1 MSPPINPRDQELTQA
16 HLDDVSTN
24 GLENS
29 DDRGRFSLE
38 KIYRSEAKGLSAYFG
53 RRLRGD
59 DEASDYVHEAFAR
72 LARHMSRHSIL
83 DPGHYLRRIARNLL
97 FERTRRLRT
106 RTAWLAVP
114 LGPEHEPSIAP
125 DQSFRIELDD
135 VLKTYRRV
143 LEELPDKTRQVFLL
157 HRVDELTYKEIGEQ
171 LGISIPTVQ
180 YHVARALAHIDAA
193 LGQE

>member
-1 MSPPINPRDQELTQA
+1 MPPSIDPRDQEVTQA
-16 HLDDVSTN
+16 QIDDASPCGPETF
-24 GLENS
+24 
-29 DDRGRFSLE
+29 DDRGRAALE
-38 KIYRSEAKGLSAYFG
+38 TMYRSEARGLSAYFG

-59 DEASDYVHEAFAR
+59 DEASDYVHEVFAR
-72 LARHMSRHSIL
+72 LARHMSQHSIL
-83 DPGHYLRRIARNLL
+83 DPRHYLRKIARNLL

-106 RTAWLAVP
+106 RASWQAIP
-114 LGPEHEPSIAP
+114 MDPEHEPSVQP

-135 VLKTYRRV
+135 VLKAYRRV
-143 LEELPDKTRQVFLL
+143 LAELPDKTRQVFLL

-171 LGISIPTVQ
+171 LGVSIPTVQ